1 MKARDLMK
9 DPYFAAIL
17 MRIESHIHETDRETL
32 AAGGF
37 SPKDSAV
44 KSALR
49 KAELAMGGKPPAKKP
64 KGAEEEWIAAL
75 CDALVAMGREMAK
88 EGGLPAA
95 HFIAALKA
103 TQESLDTRREMAGH
117 SRGYLDFLAEFIS
130 GARGES

>member
-1 MKARDLMK
+1 MK

-17 MRIESHIHETDRETL
+17 MRIESHIHDTDRETL

-37 SPKDSAV
+37 LPKDSAV

-49 KAELAMGGKPPAKKP
+49 KAELAMGGKPSAKKP

-75 CDALVAMGREMAK
+75 CGALVGIGREMAK
-88 EGGLPAA
+88 EGGLPPA

-103 TQESLDTRREMAGH
+103 TQSSLDTRREIARH
-117 SRGYLDFLAEFIS
+117 SRGYLDFLVEFMS
-130 GARGES
+130 EAGGEG

>member
-1 MKARDLMK
+1 MK

-32 AAGGF
+32 AAAGGF
-37 SPKDSAV
+37 TPKDSAV

-49 KAELAMGGKPPAKKP
+49 KTELALGGKPPAKKP

-75 CDALVAMGREMAK
+75 CGSLVAIGREMAK
-88 EGGLPAA
+88 EGGLPPA

-103 TQESLDTRREMAGH
+103 TQESLVTRREMGGH
-117 SRGYLDFLAEFIS
+117 PRGYLEFLEGFI
-130 GARGES
+130 GEARGEG

>member
-1 MKARDLMK
+1 MK

-17 MRIESHIHETDRETL
+17 MRIESHIHDTDRETR

-37 SPKDSAV
+37 APKDSAV

-49 KAELAMGGKPPAKKP
+49 KAELATGGKPSAKKP

-75 CDALVAMGREMAK
+75 CGALVEIGREMAK
-88 EGGLPAA
+88 EGGVPAV

-103 TQESLDTRREMAGH
+103 TQTSLDTRREMAGH
-117 SRGYLDFLAEFIS
+117 PRGYLDFLVGFI
-130 GARGES
+130 GDGRVES